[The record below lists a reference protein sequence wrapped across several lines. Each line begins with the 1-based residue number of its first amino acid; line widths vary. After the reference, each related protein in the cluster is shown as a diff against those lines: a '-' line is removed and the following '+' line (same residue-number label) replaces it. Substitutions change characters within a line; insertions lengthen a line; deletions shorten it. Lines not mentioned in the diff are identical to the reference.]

1 MGTAGVPPRDNLAES
16 LRAVLQHGASGK
28 LRIATER
35 VPLADVE
42 HAWNRST
49 PGKRIVFVP

>member
-1 MGTAGVPPRDNLAES
+1 MPPRDNLAES

-42 HAWNRST
+42 HEWNRST